1 VALPMK
7 RENKKMSGPDA
18 YMIHNPLYKEIG
30 QAVSGKDSV
39 HSIHNDGAARICD
52 QELESDGGTQISMR

>member
-1 VALPMK
+1 MK

-18 YMIHNPLYKEIG
+18 CMIHSLLYKEIG

-39 HSIHNDGAARICD
+39 HNIFHNDGAARICD
-52 QELESDGGTQISMR
+52 QELESDGGTQISIR